1 MDPIQMQEDM
11 KKRNKLG
18 LTPKQKKVYDL
29 IVNFIDSNGF
39 SPSYE
44 EIKQLINSNSKSHVH
59 RFVHQLKKRGWI
71 DFGKG
76 RNRSISVVGS

>member
-1 MDPIQMQEDM
+1 MDTQIPRDTQTL
-11 KKRNKLG
+11 NKLG

-44 EIKQLINSNSKSHVH
+44 ELKQLINSNSKSHVH
-59 RFVHQLKKRGWI
+59 ALVHQLKKRGWI

-76 RNRSISVVGS
+76 RNRSIIVVDS

>member
-1 MDPIQMQEDM
+1 METQMQKGT

-29 IVNFIDSNGF
+29 IVNFINSNGY

-59 RFVHQLKKRGWI
+59 ALVHQLKNRGWI
-71 DFGKG
+71 YFGKG
-76 RNRSISVVGS
+76 RNRSISVVRS

>member
-1 MDPIQMQEDM
+1 MEAQTQKEWKTKD
-11 KKRNKLG
+11 KLG

-29 IVNFIDSNGF
+29 IVNFIESNGF

-59 RFVHQLKKRGWI
+59 ALVHQLKNRGWI
-71 DFGKG
+71 YFGKG
-76 RNRSISVVGS
+76 RNRSISVVQS

>member
-1 MDPIQMQEDM
+1 MDTQTQQDM

-18 LTPKQKKVYDL
+18 LTSKQKKVYDL
-29 IVNFIDSNGF
+29 IVNFINSNGF

-44 EIKQLINSNSKSHVH
+44 ELKQLINSNSKSHVH
-59 RFVHQLKKRGWI
+59 ALVHQLKKRGWI

-76 RNRSISVVGS
+76 RNRSISVVQS

>member
-1 MDPIQMQEDM
+1 MDTQMQKEWKTRD
-11 KKRNKLG
+11 KLG
-18 LTPKQKKVYDL
+18 LTPTQKKVYDL
-29 IVNFIDSNGF
+29 IVNFIGANGF

-59 RFVHQLKKRGWI
+59 ALVHQLKKRGWI

-76 RNRSISVVGS
+76 RNRSISVVRS

>member
-1 MDPIQMQEDM
+1 METQMHEDT

-29 IVNFIDSNGF
+29 IVNFINSNGF

-44 EIKQLINSNSKSHVH
+44 ELKQLINSNSKSHVH
-59 RFVHQLKKRGWI
+59 ALVHQLRQRGWI
-71 DFGKG
+71 KFGKG
-76 RNRSISVVGS
+76 RNRSISVVRS

>member
-1 MDPIQMQEDM
+1 MDTQKQEGL
-11 KKRNKLG
+11 KIKNKLG

-29 IVNFIDSNGF
+29 IVNFINSNGF

-44 EIKQLINSNSKSHVH
+44 ELKQLINSNSKSHVH
-59 RFVHQLKKRGWI
+59 ALVHQLKKRGWI

-76 RNRSISVVGS
+76 RNRSIFVVRS